1 MLGQMG
7 YNGGGLGK
15 HENGIRHPIM
25 VERNDGRHGIGRKQ
39 GISSE
44 VQSRPINR
52 VNNPV
57 KEWPRGTVLIVGDSM
72 IGGIEERKLKKY
84 RAKVRTNPG
93 ACVDDIYDYIAP
105 LLKKKPA
112 HIILHIGTNDS
123 TFKSAR
129 EIYDEIINLKT
140 HINQVLPNTVVHLSC
155 PTLRV
160 DDGAANRILQELDSK
175 LKRDGRCVT
184 NDNIDGL
191 CLSKK
196 GLHLNRKGT
205 AQLATNYI
213 KLMQSF

>member
-1 MLGQMG
+1 MG

-15 HENGIRHPIM
+15 HENGIQHPIT
-25 VERNDGRHGIGRKQ
+25 VERNDGRNGIGTRRN
-39 GISSE
+39 ISDIRAKPF
-44 VQSRPINR
+44 QR
-52 VNNPV
+52 VNNQV
-57 KEWPRGTVLIVGDSM
+57 KAWPQGTVLIIGDSM

-105 LLKKKPA
+105 LLKKEPA

-129 EIYDEIINLKT
+129 SIYDEITNLKD
-140 HINQVLPNTVVHLSC
+140 HINEVLPNTAVHLSC
-155 PTLRV
+155 PILRV
-160 DDGAANRILQELDSK
+160 DDGAANHVLQELDSK
-175 LKRDGRCVT
+175 LKRDSQCVT

-205 AQLATNYI
+205 AQLAANYI
-213 KLMQSF
+213 KLMQGF

>member
-1 MLGQMG
+1 MG

-15 HENGIRHPIM
+15 HENGIQHPII
-25 VERNDGRHGIGRKQ
+25 VERNDGRHGIGTRRD
-39 GISSE
+39 ISSDIKLKK
-44 VQSRPINR
+44 SKR
-52 VNNPV
+52 VNNRV
-57 KEWPRGTVLIVGDSM
+57 KTWPQGTVLIIGDSM

-105 LLKKKPA
+105 LLKKEPA

-129 EIYDEIINLKT
+129 HIHDEIMNLKN
-140 HINQVLPNTVVHLSC
+140 HINEVLPNTVVHLSC
-155 PTLRV
+155 PILRV
-160 DDGAANRILQELDSK
+160 DNGAANRVLQELDSK
-175 LKRDGRCVT
+175 LKRDPKCVA

-205 AQLATNYI
+205 AQLAANYI
-213 KLMQSF
+213 KLMQGF